1 MLATNELIPT
11 TMFVPLSRF
20 GPPESPKQVPDGF
33 ECNFRNC
40 ELIVSF
46 EVISVVWPKNRV
58 RSTGSTT
65 ENQPGA
71 ACRCPRRG
79 RRRE

>member
-58 RSTGSTT
+58 NASPWRGL
-65 ENQPGA
+65 QGPPQGPP
-71 ACRCPRRG
+71 PRMKFWSP
-79 RRRE
+79 